1 MNDSLELADALPGG
15 PVERRGYI
23 GWAGDEDVYC
33 FEEDGPPL
41 EVALSGVDGL
51 DLVLRAVDRV
61 RARSTKA
68 NDGGVGEGER
78 VVLEQVQRDRTCVTV
93 SADEPPPDEERL
105 RANPRVAYTLSVRP
119 PSEGEGDGASE
130 GGPSEE
136 AP

>member
-1 MNDSLELADALPGG
+1 MYMRSMRCIRLSSLCKI
-15 PVERRGYI
+15 RR
-23 GWAGDEDVYC
+23 
-33 FEEDGPPL
+33 PL

-119 PSEGEGDGASE
+119 PSEGMSRRLSKRPSTRGASTKNAT
-130 GGPSEE
+130 
-136 AP
+136 APYS